1 MNRAKEGGST
11 STSAPLAGTGGKGG
25 EKDVERDVPRGAK
38 KQRSGQQNIVVLS
51 SSPTALV
58 TMWNVKRLLEDG
70 E

>member
-1 MNRAKEGGST
+1 MNRAKEGGSAV
-11 STSAPLAGTGGKGG
+11 APAAGGKSG
-25 EKDVERDVPRGAK
+25 EKVGEGERDVPRGAK

-70 E
+70 V